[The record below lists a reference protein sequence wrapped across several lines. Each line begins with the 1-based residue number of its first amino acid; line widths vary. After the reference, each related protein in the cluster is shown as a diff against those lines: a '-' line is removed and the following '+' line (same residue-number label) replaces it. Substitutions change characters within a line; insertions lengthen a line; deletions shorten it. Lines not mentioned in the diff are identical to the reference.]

1 MDAIDT
7 EEGNCGHREF
17 LYRQSLNQGVKIST
31 HNSERSGN
39 LTARELGLGVVFV
52 SQRYRKKLPQT
63 GALRTTEI
71 FIHSEFWRPE
81 VQNQGVGSFGGLGGR
96 ICSVL
101 LSWLL
106 VVADNP
112 RGPLACGCLPPPP
125 TPATTPSPPDF
136 LPSMSRGALPL
147 HLYANSPPLIKTPVI
162 GSGPSPI

>member
-81 VQNQGVGSFGGLGGR
+81 VQNQGDGRAMLPPKALGVDPSLPLPASGGPR
-96 ICSVL
+96 HS
-101 LSWLL
+101 L
-106 VVADNP
+106 VVDASP
-112 RGPLACGCLPPPP
+112 VSAPVF
-125 TPATTPSPPDF
+125 TWPSLYF
-136 LPSMSRGALPL
+136 LFFFFTFFLS
-147 HLYANSPPLIKTPVI
+147 LIEM
-162 GSGPSPI
+162 